1 VVFETVN
8 ANRRHYEAAA
18 ATLAAATLAA
28 ATLAAA
34 DQAWLERLISRRVGL
49 GDWTEVMQRRPN
61 DVKTVIDLTL

>member
-8 ANRRHYEAAA
+8 ANRRHYEA
-18 ATLAAATLAA
+18 AAATLAA

>member
-1 VVFETVN
+1 MVFETVN
-8 ANRRHYEAAA
+8 ANRRHYEA
-18 ATLAAATLAA
+18 AAATLAA

>member
-8 ANRRHYEAAA
+8 ANRRHYEA
-18 ATLAAATLAA
+18 AAATLAA

-49 GDWTEVMQRRPN
+49 GDWTEVMQRRPPPSRP
-61 DVKTVIDLTL
+61 